1 MTAQPPATERQG
13 RPGLGRGL
21 GWIGRALLLLALV
34 TFVIMLCAPR
44 VRGQEVSAAPPGAN
58 AELDA
63 QVRKLSAELR
73 CPVCQGL
80 SLADSP
86 SELSQEMKN
95 VVRAQLES
103 GKSPDE
109 VKAYFVG
116 RYGEWILL
124 EPKPHGWNLL
134 VYALP
139 LLLVLAGLAG
149 VFFLARRWTLA
160 GAGGHVAESQS
171 APDVIG
177 TPGAGSRE

>member
-1 MTAQPPATERQG
+1 MARPPVTESPS
-13 RPGLGRGL
+13 RPRMRRGL
-21 GWIGRALLLLALV
+21 DWAGRVLLLVAMI
-34 TFVIMLCAPR
+34 TFVVMLCAPR
-44 VRGQEVSAAPPGAN
+44 ARAAQGPAAVGVSHD
-58 AELDA
+58 AELEA

-86 SELSQEMKN
+86 SELSREMKD
-95 VVRAQLES
+95 VVRAQLAA

-109 VKAYFVG
+109 VKEYFVG

-139 LLLVLAGLAG
+139 AAVLLAGLGG
-149 VFFLARRWTLA
+149 VFLVARRWATA
-160 GAGGHVAESQS
+160 GNAAADEQPGSAE
-171 APDVIG
+171 AV
-177 TPGAGSRE
+177 TVREAGSRSE

>member
-1 MTAQPPATERQG
+1 MNTRPPATGRPE
-13 RPGLGRGL
+13 RPGLSRGL
-21 GWIGRALLLLALV
+21 GWIGRALLLVVLV
-34 TFVIMLCAPR
+34 TSVVMLCAPR
-44 VRGQEVSAAPPGAN
+44 TQGQDAGASPPGANPPGAN

-95 VVRAQLES
+95 VVRAQLAE
-103 GKSPDE
+103 GKSPEE

-160 GAGGHVAESQS
+160 GAGNQE
-171 APDVIG
+171 
-177 TPGAGSRE
+177 

>member
-1 MTAQPPATERQG
+1 MTMRTPATG
-13 RPGLGRGL
+13 RPERTGLSSGL
-21 GWIGRALLLLALV
+21 GWIGRALLLIVLV
-34 TFVIMLCAPR
+34 TSVVMLCAPR
-44 VRGQEVSAAPPGAN
+44 AQGQDAAVSPPGTN
-58 AELDA
+58 PELEA

-86 SELSQEMKN
+86 SELSQEMKS
-95 VVRAQLES
+95 VVRAQLAA

-124 EPKPHGWNLL
+124 EPKARGWNLL

-160 GAGGHVAESQS
+160 GAS
-171 APDVIG
+171 
-177 TPGAGSRE
+177 SRE

>member
-1 MTAQPPATERQG
+1 MTVQPPATGRPK
-13 RPGLGRGL
+13 RPGLSSGL
-21 GWIGRALLLLALV
+21 GWIGRALLLVVLV
-34 TFVIMLCAPR
+34 TSVVMLCAPR
-44 VRGQEVSAAPPGAN
+44 VQGQDGGAIPPGAN

-86 SELSQEMKN
+86 SELSQEMKS
-95 VVRAQLES
+95 VVRAQLAA

-149 VFFLARRWTLA
+149 VFFVARRWTLA
-160 GAGGHVAESQS
+160 GAGNQE
-171 APDVIG
+171 
-177 TPGAGSRE
+177 

>member
-1 MTAQPPATERQG
+1 MNTRPPATGRPE
-13 RPGLGRGL
+13 RPGLSGGL
-21 GWIGRALLLLALV
+21 GWIGRGLLLLVLV
-34 TFVIMLCAPR
+34 TAVVMLCAPR
-44 VRGQEVSAAPPGAN
+44 VQGQGTSASPPGAN

-86 SELSQEMKN
+86 SELSQEMMS
-95 VVRAQLES
+95 VVRAQLAA
-103 GKSPDE
+103 GKSPEE
-109 VKAYFVG
+109 VKAYFVA

-139 LLLVLAGLAG
+139 LVLVLAGLAG
-149 VFFLARRWTLA
+149 VFYVARRWTLA
-160 GAGGHVAESQS
+160 GAGNQE
-171 APDVIG
+171 
-177 TPGAGSRE
+177 

>member
-1 MTAQPPATERQG
+1 MTMRPPVTERPERTG
-13 RPGLGRGL
+13 VSRL
-21 GWIGRALLLLALV
+21 GWIGRALLLVVLV
-34 TFVIMLCAPR
+34 TSVVMLCAPR
-44 VRGQEVSAAPPGAN
+44 TQGQGAAAAPPQAN
-58 AELDA
+58 TELDA

-86 SELSQEMKN
+86 SELSQEMKD
-95 VVRAQLES
+95 VVRSQLES

-124 EPKPHGWNLL
+124 EPTAEGWNLL

-160 GAGGHVAESQS
+160 GAGSQ
-171 APDVIG
+171 
-177 TPGAGSRE
+177 E

>member
-1 MTAQPPATERQG
+1 MATPPVTRRQPGPRLRQG
-13 RPGLGRGL
+13 LDWTGRV
-21 GWIGRALLLLALV
+21 LLLAAV
-34 TFVIMLCAPR
+34 IAVVIMLCAPR
-44 VRGQEVSAAPPGAN
+44 ARAQDGAAVPTSN
-58 AELDA
+58 AELEA

-86 SELSQEMKN
+86 SELSREMKD
-95 VVRAQLES
+95 VVRAQLAA

-109 VKAYFVG
+109 VKEYFVG

-139 LLLVLAGLAG
+139 LAVVLAGLGA
-149 VFFLARRWTLA
+149 VFYVARRWTTAGSAAAA
-160 GAGGHVAESQS
+160 GAGGHDVAE
-171 APDVIG
+171 P
-177 TPGAGSRE
+177 E